1 MKKLESWS
9 RELAISIDMWKIWLC
24 SIAVGIMTMSLIVV
38 KESNQAI
45 TNLWCQKYCVVCCT
59 IFCCLLYHCLLSVIA
74 LYSHH
79 IWPILR
85 KIIVA
90 HYVISLGNYVISL
103 GNYVS
108 MQNSISDM
116 TLVSIATV
124 SKNRRR
130 PGVVVFGRVYC
141 IALFSVCSPVSW
153 SQALTSPRHCCH
165 RPLNMY
171 HWNKKLWWGLLV
183 G

>member
-1 MKKLESWS
+1 MSSNIMQFQYSFGRCKIFLGLIDVAYFTLLQQWSTCECVSFIGKWNRLNNSLRIYKLLRPLLLWKVEFWRRPLDLLMKKLESWS

-59 IFCCLLYHCLLSVIA
+59 TVWCLLYHCLLSVIA

-90 HYVISLGNYVISL
+90 
-103 GNYVS
+103 
-108 MQNSISDM
+108 
-116 TLVSIATV
+116 
-124 SKNRRR
+124 
-130 PGVVVFGRVYC
+130 P
-141 IALFSVCSPVSW
+141 PW
-153 SQALTSPRHCCH
+153 
-165 RPLNMY
+165 
-171 HWNKKLWWGLLV
+171 
-183 G
+183 